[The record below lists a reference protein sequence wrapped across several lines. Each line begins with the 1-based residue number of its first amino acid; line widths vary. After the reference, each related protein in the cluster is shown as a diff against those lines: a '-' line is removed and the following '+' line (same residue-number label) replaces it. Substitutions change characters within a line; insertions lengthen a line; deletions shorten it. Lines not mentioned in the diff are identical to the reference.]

1 MKIILFIF
9 LFFIPKIICDPATAK
24 VINTCGSLGYAQPRN
39 SDDCKE
45 DGEMC
50 CFVEIKDATEFVADG
65 GVRRFCVS
73 SPSDI
78 ELDDVKDDIKTYTGY
93 EISAL
98 KCNESQFIM
107 NNILIIFALFV
118 FMIF

>member
-9 LFFIPKIICDPATAK
+9 LFFIPKIICDDPAK

-50 CFVEIKDATEFVADG
+50 CFVEIKDSTSTG

-78 ELDDVKDDIKTYTGY
+78 ELDDVKEDIKRYTGY

-107 NNILIIFALFV
+107 NNVLIILALFV
-118 FMIF
+118 FMLF

>member
-1 MKIILFIF
+1 MLFVF
-9 LFFIPKIICDPATAK
+9 LFFILKIISDDPVSADS
-24 VINTCGSLGYAQPRN
+24 VINTCGKLGYVQPAN
-39 SDDCKE
+39 SDECKE

-50 CFVEIKDATEFVADG
+50 CYVEIKDSTSTG
-65 GVRRFCVS
+65 GVRKFCVS

-78 ELDDVKDDIKTYTGY
+78 ELDDVKDDIKRYTGY

-107 NNILIIFALFV
+107 NNILIIFALLV
-118 FMIF
+118 FMLF

>member
-1 MKIILFIF
+1 MKKILFIF
-9 LFFIPKIICDPATAK
+9 LFFIPKIICQIQDN
-24 VINTCGSLGYAQPRN
+24 VINTCGKLGYGQPQN

-45 DGEMC
+45 DGEWC
-50 CFVEIKDATEFVADG
+50 CFVEIKDSTFTDNG
-65 GVRRFCVS
+65 GVRTFCVT

-93 EISAL
+93 EITAV

-118 FMIF
+118 FMLF

>member
-24 VINTCGSLGYAQPRN
+24 VINTCGKLDYAQPEN
-39 SDDCKE
+39 SDECKE

-50 CFVEIKDATEFVADG
+50 CFVEIKDATEFIADG

-78 ELDDVKDDIKTYTGY
+78 VLDDVKEDIKRYTGY

>member
-1 MKIILFIF
+1 MKKLLFIF
-9 LFFIPKIICDPATAK
+9 LFFIPKIICDGTVSADS
-24 VINTCGSLGYAQPRN
+24 VINTCGKLGYGQPQN

-45 DGEMC
+45 DGEWC
-50 CFVEIKDATEFVADG
+50 CFAEIKDTTSSSGF
-65 GVRRFCVS
+65 RKFCVS

-93 EISAL
+93 EITGL

-107 NNILIIFALFV
+107 NNVLIIFALFV